1 MKRHYRHFLDDIIEH
16 CDKAQKF
23 IEGLTF
29 EQFQE
34 DEKTYY
40 ATVRALEIIGEA
52 ISHIP
57 EETKQKYEEI
67 PWYKIVGFRN
77 MVIHEYFGI
86 DEEIVWNAAKVNT
99 IFLKEQISRILENM
113 VEED

>member
-1 MKRHYRHFLDDIIEH
+1 VKRHYRHFLDDIIEH

-23 IEGLTF
+23 TEDLTF

-40 ATVRALEIIGEA
+40 ATVRALELIGEA

-57 EETKQKYEEI
+57 TEIKQKYEKI

-99 IFLKEQISRILENM
+99 IFLKEQIFKILEDIG
-113 VEED
+113 EDN